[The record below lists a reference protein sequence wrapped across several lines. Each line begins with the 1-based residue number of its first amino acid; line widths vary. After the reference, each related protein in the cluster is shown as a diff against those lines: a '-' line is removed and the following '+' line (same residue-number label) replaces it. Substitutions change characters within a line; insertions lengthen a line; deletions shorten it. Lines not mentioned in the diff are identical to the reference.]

1 MKLLRIIIK
10 PYIIIPLLGLLIWYW
25 IHSSYSGLYQQQPEL
40 LTYPVKRADVTQSVM
55 ATGILKATK
64 NVDVGA
70 QISGQLKKIHVK
82 VGDRI
87 REGQLLAEVD
97 STIMENTLSQS
108 ESDIKILLARQDSAR
123 IKLNQ
128 AKRNLARFK
137 EISLQKTISVQ
148 AFEELETTYLL
159 AKHDLAQANEELHK
173 AQIEI
178 SNARKNLSFAKI
190 NAPLSG
196 TVVEI
201 VTQEGQTIISSQ
213 VAPTIMRVADLSNMT
228 VEALISEVDILKV
241 HKNDKAYFSIFGEPS
256 VIYKTK
262 LDLIKPSPE
271 NRNNSIFYKAQLQ
284 VPNTD
289 EKLRLDMTAN
299 VTIIQAQAK
308 NVLTVSRELI
318 RGEIPKKAINVRVLN
333 ANSEQINRT
342 IKFGLADRYYI
353 EIVSGLEE
361 GEAIIPDKQFYQDV
375 EAAITR

>member
-1 MKLLRIIIK
+1 MKLLRIMSK
-10 PYIIIPLLGLLIWYW
+10 PYIIVPLLGLLIWCW
-25 IHSSYSGLYQQQPEL
+25 VHFSRSGVYQQQPEL

-137 EISLQKTISVQ
+137 EKSLQATISVQ

-159 AKHDLAQANEELHK
+159 AKHDLAQANEELRK

-256 VIYKTK
+256 VVYKTK

-299 VTIIQAQAK
+299 VTIIQAQVK
-308 NVLTVSRELI
+308 NALTVSRELI
-318 RGEIPKKAINVRVLN
+318 RGEIPKTAINVRILN
-333 ANSEQINRT
+333 ASNEKINRT
-342 IKFGLADRYYI
+342 IKFGLADRYHI
-353 EIVSGLEE
+353 EVVSGLED

>member
-1 MKLLRIIIK
+1 MKLLRIMIK
-10 PYIIIPLLGLLIWYW
+10 PYIIIPLLGLLIWCW
-25 IHSSYSGLYQQQPEL
+25 LHFFHSGVHQQQPDL
-40 LTYPVKRADVTQSVM
+40 LTYPVKRANVTQSVM
-55 ATGILKATK
+55 ATGTLQATK

-87 REGQLLAEVD
+87 QEGQLLAEVD

-108 ESDIKILLARQDSAR
+108 ESDIKILLAKQASAR

-137 EISLQKTISVQ
+137 EKSLQNTISVQ

-159 AKHDLAQANEELHK
+159 AKHDLEQANEELRK

-213 VAPTIMRVADLSNMT
+213 TAPTIMRVADLSNMT

-271 NRNNSIFYKAQLQ
+271 NRNNSIFYKAQLH

-299 VTIIQAQAK
+299 VTIIQAQAT
-308 NVLTVSRELI
+308 NALTVSRELI
-318 RGEIPKKAINVRVLN
+318 RGEIPKKAINVRILN
-333 ANSEQINRT
+333 ARGEKMNRT
-342 IKFGLADRYYI
+342 VKFGLADRYSI

-361 GEAIIPDKQFYQDV
+361 GEAVIPDKQFYQDI
-375 EAAITR
+375 EAAITK